1 MPSSSSSNPADLN
14 RSKSWRGRFL
24 LAVLTPLFLLALGEG
39 IARLGASF
47 PPSSFFV
54 EEERPDGVWV
64 HDNPYFGY
72 TIFHP
77 RQSRIPGPN
86 LFPAEKPPD
95 RIRMLVLGE
104 SAAMGFP
111 DPEFGLARTLTTLL
125 SQQYPGRS
133 FDVINGSMTEI
144 NTHILLEIMREA
156 ERYEPDIVVLY
167 GGNNEAIGPYGPVG
181 VFGRFYPAR
190 WLIQGDRW
198 LRKHSYLVRSLVD
211 ARNRMLP
218 IDRTEWK
225 GLDHFARNAVRHDDP
240 ALDRTRQFT
249 RANVRAILD
258 RAAAAGIP
266 VVVAPAAVN
275 LNDWPPL
282 YTFAPEPLAGQINP
296 LIEQA
301 RELMKQ
307 ADWSAALAVWRE
319 VLTAAPDHADARYG
333 SAQCHEAL
341 GDLDAARAAYELAL
355 DYDGYRFRTD
365 DATYRIMQEEASRYP
380 AGQVAFVDARGS
392 FFRAAKEPPLLLEH
406 VHLTVAGMVEL
417 SRLLAEPV
425 GRLLPALSA
434 APALAVTDEALMKKL
449 FFAPDTEEFAWLAVD
464 QFLTMQVFQGQQGY
478 SERLITLKQRKEAA
492 GAAIEH
498 FGENALAGAYAAAT
512 GQSSS
517 FDWQVDALYGR
528 YLMRRDLHE
537 QAVEPLARA
546 VTMKP
551 DHAGNAQLLGTAQYH
566 AGRFAEAVATLE
578 RAAQLNPF
586 IPETWNMLGLSRFRS
601 GDPTGA
607 RVAYNEA
614 LRLDSGHV
622 GALNNLG
629 YLDYQT
635 GELVAAE
642 GLFRRA
648 LEQEPGMIEARY
660 HLGLAL
666 LGLQRLD
673 EAALQLDEVVHQQ
686 PGLAR
691 AWSARGMVAMR
702 QGDKAAAE
710 KFFIRAVQEDSG
722 LVAASVNLS
731 MLWLSSKQF
740 DKAERFLSDALA
752 GNPQAAELHYLYGR
766 AQVGAGKSDES
777 LPAFRQAIALQ
788 PERAEW
794 VLEAARVM
802 LDQRKDQPG
811 LLNEAESLVVQLGRG
826 GGPAQAEASALLAE
840 IQRLRSAYP
849 GAPAR

>member
-1 MPSSSSSNPADLN
+1 M
-14 RSKSWRGRFL
+14 
-24 LAVLTPLFLLALGEG
+24 
-39 IARLGASF
+39 
-47 PPSSFFV
+47 
-54 EEERPDGVWV
+54 

-95 RIRMLVLGE
+95 RIRILVLGE

-156 ERYEPDIVVLY
+156 ERYEPDVVVLY

-198 LRKHSYLVRSLVD
+198 LRKHSYLVRALVD

-225 GLDHFARNAVRHDDP
+225 GLDHFARNAIRPDDP
-240 ALDRTRQFT
+240 ALDRMRQFT

-258 RAAAAGIP
+258 RAAARQIP

-282 YTFAPEPLAGQINP
+282 YTFAPEHLAGQINP

-319 VLTAAPDHADARYG
+319 ALTAAPDHADARYG
-333 SAQCHEAL
+333 AAQCHEAL

-365 DATYRIMQEEASRYP
+365 EATYRIMQEEASRYP
-380 AGQVAFVDARGS
+380 IGQVAFVDARGS

-417 SRLLAEPV
+417 SRLLVEPI
-425 GRLLPALSA
+425 GRVLPALSA

-449 FFAPDTEEFAWLAVD
+449 FFAPDTEEHAWLAVD
-464 QFLTMQVFQGQQGY
+464 QFLTMQVFRGQQGY
-478 SERLITLKQRKEAA
+478 SERLIALKRRKEAA
-492 GAAIEH
+492 GTAIEH
-498 FGENALAGAYAAAT
+498 FGEAALAGAYAAAT
-512 GQSSS
+512 GQSLS

-537 QAVEPLARA
+537 QAVAPLARS

-566 AGRFAEAVATLE
+566 AGRFAEALATLE

-601 GDPTGA
+601 GDPAGA

-614 LRLDSGHV
+614 LRLDSRHA

-648 LEQEPGMIEARY
+648 LEQEPDMIEARY
-660 HLGLAL
+660 HLGLTL
-666 LGLQRLD
+666 LGMQRLD
-673 EAALQLDEVVHQQ
+673 EAALQLDEVVYQQ

-691 AWSARGMVAMR
+691 AWSARGMVAMS
-702 QGDKAAAE
+702 QGKKVEAE

-731 MLWLSSKQF
+731 MLWLSSKLF
-740 DKAERFLSDALA
+740 DKAERFLGDALA
-752 GNPQAAELHYLYGR
+752 GNPQAAELHYLYAQSLIEMGR
-766 AQVGAGKSDES
+766 VGEAMPSFRKAISIQPDRTDWTLALARRMIAQQG
-777 LPAFRQAIALQ
+777 LPSEALS
-788 PERAEW
+788 EVE
-794 VLEAARVM
+794 
-802 LDQRKDQPG
+802 
-811 LLNEAESLVVQLGRG
+811 LLLVQMVQLG
-826 GGPAQAEASALLAE
+826 GPNQAEASSMLE
-840 IQRLRSAYP
+840 VLRNRRSP
-849 GAPAR
+849 KSNE